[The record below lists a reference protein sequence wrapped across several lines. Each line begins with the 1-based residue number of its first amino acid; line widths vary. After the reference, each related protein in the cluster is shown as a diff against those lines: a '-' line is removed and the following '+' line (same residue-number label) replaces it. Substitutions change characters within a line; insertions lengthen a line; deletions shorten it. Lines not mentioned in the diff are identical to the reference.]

1 MFSELDT
8 EEDGNVYLKEVIVT
22 LKALNQDLDHNL
34 RVRNFLDEL
43 DTDNKTVTL
52 EEFKELMV
60 ALEEAGWRKQK
71 PKKVTDFSHHI
82 AQ

>member
-1 MFSELDT
+1 MIIM
-8 EEDGNVYLKEVIVT
+8 N
-22 LKALNQDLDHNL
+22 KADIK
-34 RVRNFLDEL
+34 VRNFLDEL

-71 PKKVTDFSHHI
+71 PKKVKDSSS
-82 AQ
+82 

>member
-71 PKKVTDFSHHI
+71 PKKVTDFSYHI

>member
-1 MFSELDT
+1 MIWTTTWGWEYWFDYYKSK
-8 EEDGNVYLKEVIVT
+8 YYIK
-22 LKALNQDLDHNL
+22 
-34 RVRNFLDEL
+34 VRNFLDEL

-71 PKKVTDFSHHI
+71 PKKVKDSSS
-82 AQ
+82 

>member
-1 MFSELDT
+1 MIIM
-8 EEDGNVYLKEVIVT
+8 N
-22 LKALNQDLDHNL
+22 KADIK
-34 RVRNFLDEL
+34 VRNFLDEL

-71 PKKVTDFSHHI
+71 PKKVANYFSCLHNQVLLI
-82 AQ
+82 YRLLDYR